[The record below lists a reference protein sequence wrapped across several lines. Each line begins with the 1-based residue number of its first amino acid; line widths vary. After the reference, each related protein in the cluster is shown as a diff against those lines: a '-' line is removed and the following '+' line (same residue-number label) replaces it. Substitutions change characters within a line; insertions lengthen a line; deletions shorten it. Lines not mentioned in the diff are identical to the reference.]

1 MSQKVEKIKQIVI
14 QKVLIPKNVMCKN
27 YKDKHKDFNKN
38 NEPTNAKAHNKN
50 ITSQT
55 RFNTN
60 TISYNLLVLIT

>member
-1 MSQKVEKIKQIVI
+1 
-14 QKVLIPKNVMCKN
+14 MCKN
-27 YKDKHKDFNKN
+27 CKDKHKDFNKN

-60 TISYNLLVLIT
+60 TISYNLLALIT